1 MIKPGDRGVHRFD
14 RGRIGKRRPAQH
26 DHLDSERARRR
37 DLAIARG
44 AAAVLGDDGI
54 DSMQAHKRAVIRLA
68 EWTARGH
75 IGRACQQQGRLDRID
90 AADQIKVLQ
99 RVGQWVE
106 FAAAERDKDPAR
118 PICKRAHRRADIG
131 HFLPAI
137 AGDCMPRRPAQGN
150 EGHGGLPRR
159 RAGICRNDVGIG
171 MRGVDQ
177 RVDFLGNEIVGEARH
192 TTKATAAQAR
202 RLRRGEFGTTG
213 KRHDNFEFAVLG
225 EALGQFPRFRR
236 PAENEDA

>member
-1 MIKPGDRGVHRFD
+1 MIEPGDCGVHRFD
-14 RGRIGKRRPAQH
+14 RGRVGKRRPAQH
-26 DHLDSERARRR
+26 DHLDSERACRR
-37 DLAIARG
+37 DLAVARG

-54 DSMQAHKRAVIRLA
+54 DPMQAHKRTVIGLA

-75 IGRACQQQGRLDRID
+75 IGREWQQQGRLDRID
-90 AADQIKVLQ
+90 AADQIKVLG
-99 RVGQWVE
+99 RLGQWVE
-106 FAAAERDKDPAR
+106 FAAAERDEYPAR
-118 PICKRAHRRADIG
+118 PICERAHSRADVG

-137 AGDCMPRRPAQGN
+137 AGACMPRRPAQGN
-150 EGHGGLPRR
+150 ERHGGLPRR
-159 RAGICRNDVGIG
+159 RAGICRNDIGIG

-177 RVDFLGNEIVGEARH
+177 RVDFLGNEILGEARH

-202 RLRRGEFGTTG
+202 RLRRGKFGTAG

-236 PAENEDA
+236 AAENEDA